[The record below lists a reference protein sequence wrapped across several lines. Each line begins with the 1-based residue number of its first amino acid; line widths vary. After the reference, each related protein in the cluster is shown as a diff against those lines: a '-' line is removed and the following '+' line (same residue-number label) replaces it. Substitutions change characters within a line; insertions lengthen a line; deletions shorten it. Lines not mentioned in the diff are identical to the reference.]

1 MPAQLKGSTRI
12 EAGLPHN
19 IVLEASMS
27 AVSSSQNFAHGYP
40 TPGPQVSTPQKVMD
54 HVFFLSETE
63 WKRVREEEQFDYII
77 IGTGFCALAFAE
89 RILSKKPDT
98 RILMVERGPFF
109 LPEHFQNLPIPYQ
122 HTLGGLSETFPWT
135 LSSQTA
141 AQPAGHISWQ
151 HGMVPFF
158 GGRSIMWS
166 AWCPRPTR
174 DEMAFW
180 PKEIIAAAEARF
192 ASAEQLLNVVPAD
205 RIDDFSDPALQS
217 YIESQRP
224 TYGVMQTSLQDLLAK
239 NLERIESAT
248 RSMAAPLA
256 AGTGRAGGV
265 DFAKFS
271 TPACILELAQKQADL
286 AQQQKGS
293 PLRIVTNCIVNR
305 IHEQNG
311 VATALD
317 TSRGVVNVG
326 DAKLIL
332 AMGTLPPT
340 TLLLNSFPQMKRAGD
355 RFTAHFI
362 TSVVARVPRKDFDF
376 GAQIGELELAAIYLA
391 GKNKTNN
398 MQYHVQLSVLSD
410 RKPEKNAR
418 KAARCMPDV
427 VATASMAQLLSS
439 EDHLVFVCAVLGEI
453 DFRNTNNYFRL
464 NGEADPTT
472 NVTLQVLA
480 SENDEM
486 TWDTMD
492 EGTFQM
498 MERVFAPH
506 GNVEYWHGDPD
517 TGSWSSARPS
527 EAERR
532 VGGLV
537 HEGSTLWIG
546 DGDDGVVGLDYRPN
560 GVENVYVTGGALW
573 PASGSW
579 NPTMTMVA
587 LTQHLADQRLG
598 LCSGTPGSEA

>member
-1 MPAQLKGSTRI
+1 
-12 EAGLPHN
+12 
-19 IVLEASMS
+19 MS
-27 AVSSSQNFAHGYP
+27 AVSSSPNFAHGYP

-77 IGTGFCALAFAE
+77 IGTGFCSLAFAE
-89 RILSKKPDT
+89 RILASQPKA

-122 HTLGGLSETFPWT
+122 NTLGGLSETFPWT
-135 LSSQTA
+135 LSAQTA
-141 AQPAGHISWQ
+141 NQPAGNIQWQ

-174 DEMAFW
+174 EEMAFW
-180 PKEIIAAAEARF
+180 PNKTIEAAQAHFE
-192 ASAEQLLNVVPAD
+192 SAETLLNVIPAD
-205 RIDDFSDPALQS
+205 QIDSGSGPELLQ
-217 YIESQRP
+217 YISRQRP
-224 TYGVMQTSLQDLLAK
+224 TYGLMQTSLQAM
-239 NLERIESAT
+239 LEQNIGKIESAT
-248 RSMAAPLA
+248 RWMPAPLA
-256 AGTGRAGGV
+256 AGSGLVGGV

-271 TPACILELAQKQADL
+271 TPAVILELAEKQAQL
-286 AQQQKGS
+286 ASTGAGC
-293 PLRIVTNCIVNR
+293 PLRIVTNCIVTH
-305 IHEQNG
+305 IHQQEG

-317 TSRGVVNVG
+317 TTRGMINVG
-326 DAKLIL
+326 SAKLIL

-340 TLLLNSFPQMKRAGD
+340 TLLLNSFPQIKKAGE

-362 TSVVARVPRKDFDF
+362 TSVVARVPRKDFAF
-376 GAQIGELELAAIYLA
+376 GEQIGELELAAIYLA
-391 GKNKTNN
+391 GKNAKTG

-410 RKPEKNAR
+410 RDPVKNAT
-418 KAARCMPDV
+418 KAARYMPDV

-439 EDHLVFVCAVLGEI
+439 EDHLVFVCAVLGEL
-453 DFRNTNNYFRL
+453 DFRNPKNYLRR
-464 NGEADPTT
+464 NEQADPTT

-480 SENDEM
+480 NESDIE

-498 MERVFAPH
+498 MERVFSPK
-506 GNVEYWHGDPD
+506 GNVEYWHGDANQG
-517 TGSWSSARPS
+517 TWSSERPTI
-527 EAERR
+527 AERR

-546 DGDDGVVGLDYRPN
+546 EGEEGVVGLDYRPN
-560 GVENVYVTGGALW
+560 GTKNVYVTGGALW

-587 LTQHLADQRLG
+587 LAQDLADQQINA
-598 LCSGTPGSEA
+598 SPKDSNK